1 MEVELMVKTFDLT
14 SNASFIT
21 YRIETLIKMKTSKKM
36 IYNFVELEKKTGSFP
51 PKLEFVTGFYDEQ
64 TGSSGSLFRNTKLD
78 NYILAYTG
86 TNYYF
91 DREKDLYADVVG
103 ICLGQG
109 EHYPPCYRFYKRMTK
124 KYGENIILT
133 GHSLGGN
140 IAMRVALEYNVKET
154 IVYNAAPLYLKD
166 GVNIFMTPDM
176 DEVLYSERLT
186 VYNRKIKKIA
196 KKKLEFTGSV
206 KRIVSESDIF
216 TRISELLDIGCYLG
230 DAYIIKDAGIHGIK
244 SFLGSHQETLMTLLE
259 KGDINHKNIV
269 LEYKEFSLEDVKLL
283 GLLSKDVLSSLSNQ
297 INATLQSET
306 VLNNLN
312 KNPYNVT
319 FNRFIQS
326 VLDGIE
332 QKKLNVK

>member
-1 MEVELMVKTFDLT
+1 MAKTFDLT

-51 PKLEFVTGFYDEQ
+51 PELEFVTSFYDEQ

-176 DEVLYSERLT
+176 GEVLYSERLAR
-186 VYNRKIKKIA
+186 YNRKVKKIA

-216 TRISELLDIGCYLG
+216 TRISELLDIGYYLG

-244 SFLGSHQETLMTLLE
+244 SFLGSHQETLTTLLE

-326 VLDGIE
+326 VFDGIE
-332 QKKLNVK
+332 QKKNKCKVNI

>member
-1 MEVELMVKTFDLT
+1 MVKTFDLT

-51 PKLEFVTGFYDEQ
+51 PELEFVTGFYDEQ

-244 SFLGSHQETLMTLLE
+244 SFLGSHQETLTTLLE

-312 KNPYNVT
+312 KNSYNVT

-332 QKKLNVK
+332 QKKIKCKVNI

>member
-51 PKLEFVTGFYDEQ
+51 LELEFVTGFYDEQ

-186 VYNRKIKKIA
+186 VYNRKIKNQEIELEININNGFCKSKTTYNNNNRV
-196 KKKLEFTGSV
+196 KKARIYVYDIPLIDAQIGTYVKDDTVPLEIGVYEINLEDTMTLQTFFHKVTLKNTSKEGHV
-206 KRIVSESDIF
+206 GLFFKFEILEVYKGEKYSD
-216 TRISELLDIGCYLG
+216 TCISEFA
-230 DAYIIKDAGIHGIK
+230 AYA
-244 SFLGSHQETLMTLLE
+244 T
-259 KGDINHKNIV
+259 
-269 LEYKEFSLEDVKLL
+269 
-283 GLLSKDVLSSLSNQ
+283 LSN
-297 INATLQSET
+297 
-306 VLNNLN
+306 
-312 KNPYNVT
+312 
-319 FNRFIQS
+319 
-326 VLDGIE
+326 
-332 QKKLNVK
+332 

>member
-186 VYNRKIKKIA
+186 VYNRKIKKI
-196 KKKLEFTGSV
+196 V
-206 KRIVSESDIF
+206 

>member
-1 MEVELMVKTFDLT
+1 MAKTFDLT

-51 PKLEFVTGFYDEQ
+51 PELEFVTSFYDEQ

-176 DEVLYSERLT
+176 GEVLYSERLAR
-186 VYNRKIKKIA
+186 YNRKVKKIA

-244 SFLGSHQETLMTLLE
+244 SFLGSHQETLTTLLE